1 MLSKEKTDLIIKK
14 AEAEARRGNLA
25 AMNMLHLYDLKRAGH
40 KAQNLDIPSEGGV
53 RYIPK
58 PKTEEQSYSSTSAGW

>member
-1 MLSKEKTDLIIKK
+1 MISKERTEQIIKK

-40 KAQNLDIPSEGGV
+40 KAQNLDIPHEGGV
-53 RYIPK
+53 RFIPK
-58 PKTEEQSYSSTSAGW
+58 VTTDERSFSSTSAGW